1 MRVVS
6 LLPAGTEIVAALG
19 ALENLVG
26 VTHEC
31 DFPAVVCSRARV
43 TRSAVD
49 GTMEPGAVDDAVR
62 RLAGD
67 GAPLYALDEKRIAAL
82 RPDLLLTQALCDVCA
97 VSEADVRALAAR
109 LDPAPRVVTI
119 SASSLDGVL
128 ADIGTVAEALDL
140 PDERDELITGLR
152 ARMRVVHGTLKEHE
166 APRPRVAVIEWTD
179 PVYAAGH
186 WVPEMVRRAGGVD
199 VLAQHDAPSR
209 TVTADEVRAA
219 DPEVIVIAPCG
230 YDASR
235 AERAAQELLERREWA
250 WARDRRV
257 WAVDANGLVSRPG
270 PRLVDGIELFA
281 RLFNPALF
289 SPVDDSHALA
299 VSDLAARPG

>member
-43 TRSAVD
+43 TRRAID
-49 GTMEPGAVDDAVR
+49 GAMEPGAVDDAVK
-62 RLAGD
+62 RLAGE
-67 GAPLYALDEKRIAAL
+67 GAPLYAIDEKRVAAL
-82 RPDLLLTQALCDVCA
+82 RPDLLLTQSLCDVCA
-97 VSEADVRALAAR
+97 VSEADVRALAAA
-109 LDPAPRVVTI
+109 LDPPPRVVTI
-119 SASSLDGVL
+119 SASTLDGVL
-128 ADIGTVAEALDL
+128 ADIATVADALDL
-140 PDERDELITGLR
+140 PGERDELLTGLR

-166 APRPRVAVIEWTD
+166 APRPRVAVLEWTD

-186 WVPEMVRRAGGVD
+186 WVPEMVRRAGGID
-199 VLAQHDAPSR
+199 VLAEPDAHSR
-209 TVTADEVRAA
+209 EVSADAVRAA
-219 DPEVIVIAPCG
+219 DPEVIVVAPCG
-230 YDASR
+230 YDAR
-235 AERAAQELLERREWA
+235 RAAAAAREMLDLPAWA
-250 WARDRRV
+250 WARERRV
-257 WAVDANGLVSRPG
+257 WAVDSNGLVSRPG

-289 SPVDDSHALA
+289 SPVDDSHALP
-299 VSDLAARPG
+299 VSDPAGRPR